1 MDTRKV
7 ENRGIDQEIFD
18 IICTA
23 YPDVP
28 YFHSLENLCM
38 VWLGKGQARLRME
51 PELKYTTQ
59 DWRLHGGVVATLL
72 DIAMHAAIHTL
83 GLLCLTLDMN
93 ITYLSPAISSEG
105 LDIEGKV
112 LKAGKTVAMAEA
124 NLYDEQGRLLA
135 TGRGTFTTRPA
146 RPGTV

>member
-1 MDTRKV
+1 MDTSKV
-7 ENRGIDQEIFD
+7 ENRGIDGSLFNM
-18 IICTA
+18 ICGA

-28 YFHSLENLCM
+28 YFQSLENLSIIY
-38 VWLGKGQARLRME
+38 LDKGQAGLRME

-83 GLLCLTLDMN
+83 GVLCLTLDMTVN
-93 ITYLSPAISSEG
+93 YLAPAINKEA
-105 LDIEGKV
+105 LDVTGVV
-112 LKAGKTVAMAEA
+112 LKAGKSVAMAEA
-124 NLYDEQGRLLA
+124 NLYDKQGRLLA

-146 RPGTV
+146 LPG